1 MKKVKTVLNR
11 RQALGLGGAAIASQ
25 LMSTSAL
32 AGVAKR
38 GSGIPDVLILGAGL
52 SGLNAANLLESQ
64 GYRVQVVEGSSRI
77 GGRLYTAPESEVPGG
92 PEIGGSG
99 IGNSYARILDTA
111 NRLGLK
117 LVPERLRTTAH
128 PADMMYH
135 VFGEGM
141 LADEWPHS
149 RLNQFQNE
157 KDRAVPPNIY
167 QFIKYAQY
175 NPLPKNDL
183 QAWQRP
189 EFSSHDV
196 SVFDFLKS
204 VGVPEAAI
212 NLAAGT
218 NMSYGTN
225 VYDLSV
231 LMWFAIAN
239 WLRTDQELGADS
251 PRAISGGNQ
260 RLPEAMA
267 AQLKSEVLLGRHITG
282 IRSRKGGVELHTT
295 DDQVLRA
302 KYCLCTVP
310 FSALRHLRLD
320 PLPLGEQQNAI
331 ENIGYTPVFQV
342 HFVPTRKFWQEDGLP
357 PSMWTDRKL
366 GRFMAL
372 RNDPKSPSE
381 VTSYIAFVNGLPAQ
395 YLDRLAP
402 EAAAAVLLAD
412 LARIRPATK
421 GALKAVKVWSWNR
434 NPFAGGAYAYWKPG
448 QIGRFANQIST
459 PGKRLFF
466 AGEHTAVLAR
476 GMEGAMESG
485 ERAAIEIMS
494 TT

>member
-1 MKKVKTVLNR
+1 M
-11 RQALGLGGAAIASQ
+11 AIAAP
-25 LMSTSAL
+25 LISTTGFS
-32 AGVAKR
+32 GVANR
-38 GSGIPDVLILGAGL
+38 AGGQPDVLVIGAGL

-64 GYRVQVVEGSSRI
+64 GYRVQVVEGTDRI
-77 GGRLYTAPESEVPGG
+77 GGRIYTARDSEVPGH

-111 NRLGLK
+111 SRLGLE
-117 LVPERLRTTAH
+117 LVPERLRTTA
-128 PADMMYH
+128 AREDMMYH
-135 VFGEGM
+135 VFGEGI
-141 LADEWPHS
+141 LADDWPGHA
-149 RLNQFQNE
+149 LNPFQNE
-157 KDRAVPPNIY
+157 KDRAIPPNIY

-189 EFSSHDV
+189 EFARYDV

-204 VGVPEAAI
+204 VGVPEDAI
-212 NLAAGT
+212 SLAAGT

-225 VYDLSV
+225 AHDLSV

-239 WLRTDQELGADS
+239 WLRTDQESGTSA

-267 AQLKSEVLLGRHITG
+267 AQLKSEVLLGRHIMG
-282 IRSRKGGVELHTT
+282 IRSREDGVELHTT

-302 KYCLCTVP
+302 RYCLCTVP
-310 FSALRHLRLD
+310 FSALRHIRLD
-320 PLPLGEQQNAI
+320 PLILGEQQNAI
-331 ENIGYTPVFQV
+331 ENIGYTPVFQA
-342 HFVPTRKFWQEDGLP
+342 HFVPTRKFWQDDELP
-357 PSMWTDRKL
+357 PSIWTDRKL

-372 RNDPKSPSE
+372 RNDPRNPE
-381 VTSYIAFVNGLPAQ
+381 EITSYVAFVNGMAAE

-402 EAAAAVLLAD
+402 DAAAEFLLAD

-421 GALKAVKVWSWNR
+421 GALKTVKVWSWNR
-434 NPFAGGAYAYWKPG
+434 NPFAGGAYAYWKPE
-448 QIGRFANQIST
+448 QIGRFADQMFIS
-459 PGKRLFF
+459 GKRLFF

-485 ERAAIEIMS
+485 ERAAIEMMS
-494 TT
+494 TM